1 MAAPKVR
8 VLSPGSKSILASPK
22 VKADLER
29 RIKAIQDA
37 CESESSWGGYFTAV
51 TVDSERATAK
61 IWSLSSNLGE
71 NHNRHQRMIRNLD
84 AGA

>member
-1 MAAPKVR
+1 MAAPKVKI
-8 VLSPGSKSILASPK
+8 LSPGSTSILAGRE
-22 VKADLER
+22 VRADLER

-37 CESESSWGGYFTAV
+37 CEGESSWGGYFTAV
-51 TVDSERATAK
+51 TADSERATAK